1 MPVAMGKLDTSLF
14 HDRKQHVHRVEKP
27 SGSGRSQQRQGS
39 PTKGKFGGTE
49 FGYRLSH

>member
-1 MPVAMGKLDTSLF
+1 MPVAMGNWIHLFSMIETACTSGG
-14 HDRKQHVHRVEKP
+14 KP